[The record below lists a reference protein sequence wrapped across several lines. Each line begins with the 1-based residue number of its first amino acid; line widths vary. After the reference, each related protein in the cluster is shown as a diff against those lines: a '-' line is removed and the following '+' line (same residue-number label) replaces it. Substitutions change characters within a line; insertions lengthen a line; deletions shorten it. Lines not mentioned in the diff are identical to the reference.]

1 MKKIK
6 KNKLEK
12 YQNSGP
18 VKDQSFIPS
27 INNIF
32 QQGLGIAPNIT
43 NPGGNPFGTSI
54 FGDQLTKGIF
64 DTGQL
69 FKGTQQLN
77 QLETPLGAWGGD
89 VSKGIE
95 NDVLNTY
102 AKKYGTT
109 GWKKTA
115 EAWARE
121 TGQDPRE
128 FEKLIQDEAGQQ
140 YDNTIAA
147 QKTWNEYGKPLAA
160 NMAAME
166 KFTDMQAVEGL
177 KGNKNA
183 LYRVDDEVKGM
194 ESKGIFQMGGA
205 PQISALQQAL
215 GYKDNSPFKNLP
227 SQTILRNMSADGVNI
242 TMDGVSKNLYL
253 IPDKGRP
260 VLAQGNSGEYY
271 FPNANAVEEIPAMQ
285 DGGAPKAQ
293 NGLTTKVSTWL
304 NPKNWFVDDYS
315 DRKEFVDAFNSA
327 RADGEK
333 LEYVKKLKGYVE
345 KYGFESLAE
354 SDPKGAMFL
363 QEQLELLSK
372 GGTDPKDPP
381 IVGGNVAEGEDIV
394 ITAKRKREGSNGE
407 IAALPS
413 VRERLMNPVQLEKN
427 DDLFK
432 EILEGF
438 KEQKPAAQREQEY
451 KRKLQLMF
459 AEQQRKNQQEDSNI
473 YTGRGR
479 YAKEGGTIQNFQ
491 NSGSP
496 IINPNQA
503 TRQDSINVIN
513 AAKAVDAYYA
523 SLMKKGWY
531 SKKDVLKIPTSLTQN
546 EFKKS
551 MDRVKEHSISTYEND
566 IESARILGE
575 PDMYYR
581 NMYPKRDLSQYLSEV
596 EKSMSDTKKG
606 SGTKYYYKDLLPSI
620 IDPVAPSTLIDTR
633 IKPQFIVE
641 YRAKYPRDRKR
652 SPVGGSVTAL
662 YTYDPIATTPVDL
675 LTPSELKR
683 RQELY
688 PDSFGAKPSIK
699 TNKKPFKK
707 EIPPSPRDL
716 VEIDP
721 LQQQEL
727 RQLDI
732 PQRQVDMSNVEHTDY
747 ESGEMVKPYEGVP
760 NVNVVFKKRKSDG
773 RLVPFAYENS
783 EGERIG
789 YNETLTKKF
798 QYPGK
803 FQSGGIPILNLSKNI
818 NPMRL
823 NPQGIYKMGGLIT
836 EDSEYNKR
844 KQPKKNPISGASS
857 TGPMGPKD
865 IPSYDGG
872 IRAIIDQEKDE
883 IIPTE
888 NLIPIQAEKG
898 ELIVL
903 PTGDVVPV
911 MAKKRHHQMDEDE
924 VTDVAPEGAYILSSF
939 GRVKIKKKEA
949 ENVIAETGVKPY
961 KLGIGQETPTEKT
974 LGDIMTKKEMAPAEV
989 GKLISRR
996 FPVIATDNPYEAAAN
1011 TENKINRRPYLEGL
1025 IQLSEFDKMRKGIDT
1040 STPEATREYRDEE
1053 EEMYEYEG
1061 GENEVEEMMQGGNP
1075 MFRRNISHAQDPLTA
1090 AAIQAGSGLLQ
1101 SITSIIGSAQQRKAA
1116 DQAYRDVLRMSNQ
1129 SADRQR
1135 GQLGLGAAA
1144 GILGTLSQDPT
1155 VNAAYLN
1162 PTYINQMQTRTPSQ
1176 ITDSIANSAFAN
1188 MPTFSNLAP
1197 QQQML
1202 ASQAAW
1208 GQALKAAGDARMNA
1222 WAGDRAAKNQQLQSL
1237 QQYYDTNENNRVA
1250 AQNATR
1256 LNRNQQ
1262 IGNVG
1267 DRTQGYF
1274 DSTATIEANLG
1285 QTQTNARLGQ
1295 GAAQQQAIRSY
1306 TQGINQAIGT
1316 AGAAAYDLYA
1326 NKKPVVNPVM
1336 YAPTPINST
1345 PTSPNPNNHNL
1356 NSSGQFNTGCFWNGI
1371 AWINKLTGG
1380 PC

>member
-54 FGDQLTKGIF
+54 FGDQLTKGVF

-121 TGQDPRE
+121 TGQDPRN

-147 QKTWNEYGKPLAA
+147 QKTGNEYGKPLAA

-166 KFTDMQAVEGL
+166 KLTDMQAVEGL
-177 KGNKNA
+177 KGNKRA
-183 LYRVDDEVKGM
+183 LYDVTDEMKGM
-194 ESKGIFQMGGA
+194 ENKGIFQLGGA

-215 GYKDNSPFKNLP
+215 GYKDVSPFKKLP

-327 RADGEK
+327 RADGEKEFLWNGKRYNTIDAMDDIELTGNVSEENLGYYKKLKEENPELFKTLNQGRRANRINFEGNRANFDVRPFTGNRYINLPEKSFGYTNFLGSLIAEVPHLKDKSLTGNPYAFGRVRAAYEGINDGEDVYNIPGTLEYNAHRLDEPGVAMQAWLNLPPDDIKLIQKHLGVKEDGYFGRDTYNALQDKYKRNWFIKEAKKKNSYYASDENQDDPIRTGKNPMLSFEYFKELVKDIPELKGKMKNIPSYQQGGPTNLQTPTEPTYNYLTDFEK

-438 KEQKPAAQREQEY
+438 KEQKSAAQREQEY
-451 KRKLQLMF
+451 KRRLQLMF
-459 AEQQRKNQQEDSNI
+459 AEQNRQKEQVGSNI
-473 YTGRGR
+473 STGRGR
-479 YAKEGGTIQNFQ
+479 
-491 NSGSP
+491 
-496 IINPNQA
+496 
-503 TRQDSINVIN
+503 
-513 AAKAVDAYYA
+513 
-523 SLMKKGWY
+523 
-531 SKKDVLKIPTSLTQN
+531 
-546 EFKKS
+546 
-551 MDRVKEHSISTYEND
+551 
-566 IESARILGE
+566 
-575 PDMYYR
+575 
-581 NMYPKRDLSQYLSEV
+581 
-596 EKSMSDTKKG
+596 
-606 SGTKYYYKDLLPSI
+606 
-620 IDPVAPSTLIDTR
+620 
-633 IKPQFIVE
+633 
-641 YRAKYPRDRKR
+641 
-652 SPVGGSVTAL
+652 
-662 YTYDPIATTPVDL
+662 
-675 LTPSELKR
+675 
-683 RQELY
+683 
-688 PDSFGAKPSIK
+688 
-699 TNKKPFKK
+699 
-707 EIPPSPRDL
+707 
-716 VEIDP
+716 
-721 LQQQEL
+721 
-727 RQLDI
+727 
-732 PQRQVDMSNVEHTDY
+732 
-747 ESGEMVKPYEGVP
+747 
-760 NVNVVFKKRKSDG
+760 
-773 RLVPFAYENS
+773 
-783 EGERIG
+783 
-789 YNETLTKKF
+789 
-798 QYPGK
+798 
-803 FQSGGIPILNLSKNI
+803 FQSGGIPVLNLSKNI
-818 NPMRL
+818 NYKRL
-823 NPQGIYKMGGLIT
+823 NPQGMYKFGGLIT
-836 EDSEYNKR
+836 EGSEYDKR
-844 KQPKKNPISGASS
+844 EQPEKNTITGASS

-865 IPSYDGG
+865 MPSYDGG
-872 IRAIIDQEKDE
+872 IRSIIDQEKNE

-888 NLIPIQAEKG
+888 NLIPIQTEKG

-1040 STPEATREYRDEE
+1040 STPEATREYREE

-1061 GENEVEEMMQGGNP
+1061 ENEMEGAEVEEMMQGGNP
-1075 MFRRNISHAQDPLTA
+1075 MFRRNILTC
-1090 AAIQAGSGLLQ
+1090 
-1101 SITSIIGSAQQRKAA
+1101 TR
-1116 DQAYRDVLRMSNQ
+1116 
-1129 SADRQR
+1129 
-1135 GQLGLGAAA
+1135 
-1144 GILGTLSQDPT
+1144 
-1155 VNAAYLN
+1155 
-1162 PTYINQMQTRTPSQ
+1162 PTY
-1176 ITDSIANSAFAN
+1176 
-1188 MPTFSNLAP
+1188 
-1197 QQQML
+1197 
-1202 ASQAAW
+1202 
-1208 GQALKAAGDARMNA
+1208 
-1222 WAGDRAAKNQQLQSL
+1222 
-1237 QQYYDTNENNRVA
+1237 
-1250 AQNATR
+1250 
-1256 LNRNQQ
+1256 
-1262 IGNVG
+1262 
-1267 DRTQGYF
+1267 
-1274 DSTATIEANLG
+1274 
-1285 QTQTNARLGQ
+1285 
-1295 GAAQQQAIRSY
+1295 
-1306 TQGINQAIGT
+1306 
-1316 AGAAAYDLYA
+1316 
-1326 NKKPVVNPVM
+1326 
-1336 YAPTPINST
+1336 
-1345 PTSPNPNNHNL
+1345 
-1356 NSSGQFNTGCFWNGI
+1356 SSCNTGG
-1371 AWINKLTGG
+1371 
-1380 PC
+1380 